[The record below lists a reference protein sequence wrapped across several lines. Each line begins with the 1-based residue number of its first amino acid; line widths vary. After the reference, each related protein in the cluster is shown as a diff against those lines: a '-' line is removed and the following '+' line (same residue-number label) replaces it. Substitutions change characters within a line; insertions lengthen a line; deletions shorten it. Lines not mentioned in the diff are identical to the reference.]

1 MKSRANIEGKLEQ
14 CPEMLASSSPNQSV
28 SSTFYFRIGKRS
40 FDFLCAFFGLILISP
55 ILLLVALAV
64 RLSSHGSVF
73 FCQQRTGQFG
83 RSFRVFKFRTMK
95 IDNGGQSSNLTAT
108 GDPRITQLGSWL
120 RKTKLDELPQ
130 LLNVLLGDMSLVG
143 PRPEVPEFTAIYS
156 EAQKAVLGVRP
167 GITGPS
173 ANVYEEE
180 LLSRQSNKEKFY
192 QETVLP
198 AKLKIDLNYCEN
210 ISFSH
215 DLNVLLLTF
224 AKIFKRIYEMCRPPM
239 DSQENHI

>member
-1 MKSRANIEGKLEQ
+1 
-14 CPEMLASSSPNQSV
+14 
-28 SSTFYFRIGKRS
+28 
-40 FDFLCAFFGLILISP
+40 
-55 ILLLVALAV
+55 
-64 RLSSHGSVF
+64 
-73 FCQQRTGQFG
+73 
-83 RSFRVFKFRTMK
+83 MK

-143 PRPEVPEFTAIYS
+143 PRPEVPEFTATYS
-156 EAQKAVLGVRP
+156 EAQKAVLEVRP